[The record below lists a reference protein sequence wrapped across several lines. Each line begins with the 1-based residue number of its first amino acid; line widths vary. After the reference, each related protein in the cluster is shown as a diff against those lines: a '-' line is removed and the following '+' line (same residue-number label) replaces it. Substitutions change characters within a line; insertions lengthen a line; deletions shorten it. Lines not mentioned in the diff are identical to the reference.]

1 MPLTKYYFK
10 HAISAFFEMPRDN
23 AREILPAHLQPV
35 EIRHGQS
42 VLAITAFDF
51 TDSMVGPYTEIF
63 LAVIVPPLVRH
74 GEAMPK
80 SAMYPFMLGTS
91 TQAAREHAIERW
103 HLPHHMKNV
112 AVDFDDSSKRISIKV
127 HEEGMPILDFAISPH
142 AWVEADDLYQSFMHT
157 QAERFKVDV
166 HMKGRFTEHEEET
179 GDLTLY
185 EHPMCEKLRIN
196 DVAAYPFREMWM
208 QNGVQT
214 FEELETI

>member
-1 MPLTKYYFK
+1 MPLTKYHFK
-10 HAISAFFEMPRDN
+10 QAVSAFFEMPRDN

-35 EIRHGQS
+35 ELHHGQS
-42 VLAITAFDF
+42 ILAITAFDF

-74 GEAMPK
+74 GQAMPK

-112 AVDFDDSSKRISIKV
+112 SVEFDDSNKRMAVKV
-127 HEEGMPILDFAISPH
+127 HEGGVPILDFAISPH
-142 AWVEADDLYQSFMHT
+142 AWVEADDLYQSFMNMQTEH
-157 QAERFKVDV
+157 FKVDV
-166 HMKGRFTEHEEET
+166 RMKGRFTEHEEET
-179 GDLTLY
+179 GELTLY
-185 EHPMCEKLRIN
+185 EHPMCEALRIN
-196 DVAAYPFREMWM
+196 DVSAYPFREMWM